1 MKDQMNIHN
10 DKGFEDIEQL
20 LQPQCDFHASSQTKQ
35 QVIEKA
41 RKSLVS
47 HRTLRIFPWICAA
60 CVAGIIAIILQPPK
74 DTTSASGN
82 ATMAVRK
89 ATQPMQKAMMQ
100 EKNLTAEKENTAEK
114 AITEESRTYEKK
126 KTFAK
131 INAPKKEAK
140 PKVEFG
146 DDMPDT
152 EEKVRYSS
160 LMSTL
165 PEEHLFKCRQQKLK
179 PLQAMPCKVRM
190 TANKYGRIT
199 SKTLKKVIYNKV

>member
-82 ATMAVRK
+82 ATMAMRK

-100 EKNLTAEKENTAEK
+100 EKNLTSQKRAEHTRRKRLSPSSMLPKGRLNLKLSLEMTCQ
-114 AITEESRTYEKK
+114 T
-126 KTFAK
+126 
-131 INAPKKEAK
+131 PKK
-140 PKVEFG
+140 
-146 DDMPDT
+146 
-152 EEKVRYSS
+152 KVRYSS
-160 LMSTL
+160 LCQPCPKSI
-165 PEEHLFKCRQQKLK
+165 FSKCRQQRFK
-179 PLQAMPCKVRM
+179 PLHAMPCKVRM
-190 TANKYGRIT
+190 TANKYGE
-199 SKTLKKVIYNKV
+199 SP

>member
-20 LQPQCDFHASSQTKQ
+20 LQPQCDFHASSRTKQ

-74 DTTSASGN
+74 DTTSAPGN

-131 INAPKKEAK
+131 LNAPKRETK
-140 PKVEFG
+140 PKAEFG

-152 EEKVRYSS
+152 EEKGPV
-160 LMSTL
+160 LFPMSTL
-165 PEEHLFKCRQQKLK
+165 PEEHLFKMQTAEAQATTSNAVQSEDDRQQI
-179 PLQAMPCKVRM
+179 R
-190 TANKYGRIT
+190 RIT
-199 SKTLKKVIYNKV
+199 VKL

>member
-60 CVAGIIAIILQPPK
+60 CVAGIIAITLQPPK
-74 DTTSASGN
+74 DTTSASGK

-131 INAPKKEAK
+131 LNAPKREAK
-140 PKVEFG
+140 PKAEFG

-152 EEKVRYSS
+152 EEKGPV
-160 LMSTL
+160 LFPMSTL
-165 PEEHLFKCRQQKLK
+165 PEEHLFKMQTAEAQATTSNAVQSEDDRQQI
-179 PLQAMPCKVRM
+179 R
-190 TANKYGRIT
+190 RIT
-199 SKTLKKVIYNKV
+199 VKL

>member
-89 ATQPMQKAMMQ
+89 AMKQ

-131 INAPKKEAK
+131 LNAPKREAK
-140 PKVEFG
+140 PKAEFG

-152 EEKVRYSS
+152 EEKGPV
-160 LMSTL
+160 LFPMSTL
-165 PEEHLFKCRQQKLK
+165 PKEHLFKMQTAEVQATTCNAVQSEDDRQQI
-179 PLQAMPCKVRM
+179 R
-190 TANKYGRIT
+190 RIT
-199 SKTLKKVIYNKV
+199 VKL

>member
-74 DTTSASGN
+74 DDG
-82 ATMAVRK
+82 RK
-89 ATQPMQKAMMQ
+89 GKY
-100 EKNLTAEKENTAEK
+100 
-114 AITEESRTYEKK
+114 SRKSHHRREQN
-126 KTFAK
+126 
-131 INAPKKEAK
+131 IR
-140 PKVEFG
+140 
-146 DDMPDT
+146 
-152 EEKVRYSS
+152 EEKD
-160 LMSTL
+160 
-165 PEEHLFKCRQQKLK
+165 FRQAQCSQK
-179 PLQAMPCKVRM
+179 
-190 TANKYGRIT
+190 GG
-199 SKTLKKVIYNKV
+199 

>member
-47 HRTLRIFPWICAA
+47 HRTLRILPWICAA

-126 KTFAK
+126 KDF
-131 INAPKKEAK
+131 
-140 PKVEFG
+140 
-146 DDMPDT
+146 
-152 EEKVRYSS
+152 
-160 LMSTL
+160 
-165 PEEHLFKCRQQKLK
+165 RQAQCSQK
-179 PLQAMPCKVRM
+179 
-190 TANKYGRIT
+190 GG
-199 SKTLKKVIYNKV
+199 

>member
-100 EKNLTAEKENTAEK
+100 EKNLTAEKENTA
-114 AITEESRTYEKK
+114 
-126 KTFAK
+126 FAK
-131 INAPKKEAK
+131 LNAPKREAK
-140 PKVEFG
+140 PKAEFG

-152 EEKVRYSS
+152 EEKGPV
-160 LMSTL
+160 LFPMSTL
-165 PEEHLFKCRQQKLK
+165 PEEHLFKMQTAEAQATTSNAVQSEDDRQQI
-179 PLQAMPCKVRM
+179 R
-190 TANKYGRIT
+190 RIT
-199 SKTLKKVIYNKV
+199 VKL